1 MNMSIFTV
9 DFNLNMN
16 ICEYEYEYEYIV
28 IHRSIFWDA
37 PPPGN
42 SGDMDPVL
50 KM

>member
-16 ICEYEYEYEYIV
+16 ICEYEYEYIV
-28 IHRSIFWDA
+28 IHRITFWDA

-42 SGDMDPVL
+42 SGGMDPVL